1 MAPERRVKLAA
12 VGLVAAAA
20 GTALAVGG
28 RPTGAAEE
36 RVARASKE
44 VEDVFVAAANR
55 GDYATVCRLY
65 SRHYLKGSQE
75 SCRALYRWGES
86 LYGPYDYRIV
96 RRRRTALGRRHVD
109 LTVRHHASYIEL
121 AHEQPGWRIV
131 AGGW

>member
-1 MAPERRVKLAA
+1 MGPKRRVKLAK

-20 GTALAVGG
+20 ATALAVGA
-28 RPTGAAEE
+28 RPVGAAGE
-36 RVARASKE
+36 RVARASTE

-55 GDYATVCRLY
+55 GDYVTVCRLY
-65 SRHYLKGSQE
+65 SRRYLKGSQE

-96 RRRRTALGRRHVD
+96 RRRRTAGGRRHVD
-109 LTVRHHASYIEL
+109 LTVRRHTSFIEL
-121 AHEQPGWRIV
+121 AHERVGWRIV